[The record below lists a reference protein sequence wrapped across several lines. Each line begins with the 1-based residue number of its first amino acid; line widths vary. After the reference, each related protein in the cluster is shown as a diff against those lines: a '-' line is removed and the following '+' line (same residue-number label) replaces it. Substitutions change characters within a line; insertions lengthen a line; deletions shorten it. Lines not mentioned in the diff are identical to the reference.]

1 MDYRK
6 NNPPSSLQQTKRGKP
21 VKNRT
26 RSSFLLVFVFFL
38 SSIVSAQPEIPDS
51 IYVRENYTKK
61 EYMIPMRDGVQLF
74 TAVYIPKDTTTL
86 PPIIMMRTPYSCAP
100 YGEDGYPR
108 FYGEQDS

>member
-1 MDYRK
+1 
-6 NNPPSSLQQTKRGKP
+6 

-61 EYMIPMRDGVQLF
+61 EYMIPMRDGV
-74 TAVYIPKDTTTL
+74 